1 MLHAMR
7 NMRNSV
13 RSFWEREPV
22 LVLAMFFGFTGISIY
37 LSQNVR
43 IQLAFTGFSFVL
55 LGPGMKRMDE
65 RLKTWPSHYRS

>member
-22 LVLAMFFGFTGISIY
+22 LVLAMFFGFTGISTY

-43 IQLAFTGFSFVL
+43 IQLAF
-55 LGPGMKRMDE
+55 
-65 RLKTWPSHYRS
+65 YRIFFRIVGSGN